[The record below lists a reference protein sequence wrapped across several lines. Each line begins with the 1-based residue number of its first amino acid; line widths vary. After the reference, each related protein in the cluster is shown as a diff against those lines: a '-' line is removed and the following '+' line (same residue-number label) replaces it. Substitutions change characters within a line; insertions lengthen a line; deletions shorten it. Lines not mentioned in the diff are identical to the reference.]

1 MLYTVQISKIKYIQ
15 PSVTAIDITV
25 KSSVEP
31 WSIFA
36 HLGDDQPIQNQR
48 QSGDIHGA
56 IHPAY
61 TQKIPAEFRS
71 VLQCH
76 KNGPGRRCG
85 PGLLLSC
92 RRILSPAD
100 PERHLAEDRQ
110 AVNIWRRAYNQ
121 NNSTVV
127 I

>member
-15 PSVTAIDITV
+15 PSVTAVTLQLSQALSPGVSLPI
-25 KSSVEP
+25 
-31 WSIFA
+31 
-36 HLGDDQPIQNQR
+36 GDDQPIQNQR

-85 PGLLLSC
+85 LAC
-92 RRILSPAD
+92 YCPAD
-100 PERHLAEDRQ
+100 AFCHRLILKDTLQKTDRQ
-110 AVNIWRRAYNQ
+110 LIYGGELTIKTTQPSLFN
-121 NNSTVV
+121 
-127 I
+127 